1 MWPAV
6 IFLSYFQHH
15 VFVYRFKIGAC
26 ESWAQVVHQVFP
38 NSQRDWKLGFL
49 NVALAGFLIFS
60 QFMDEIENCD
70 VGILAKTVSPNF
82 S

>member
-1 MWPAV
+1 MASRNFPILFSASC
-6 IFLSYFQHH
+6 FLSIDSKLGLVNLGLRLH
-15 VFVYRFKIGAC
+15 I
-26 ESWAQVVHQVFP
+26 QVFHNP
-38 NSQRDWKLGFL
+38 QRDRKLGFL
-49 NVALAGFLIFS
+49 NVALAGLLIFS